1 MSVSHIQN
9 LLKCGFIKKSFNLF
23 QSVPRRPLNAI
34 IQQQTKFKFN
44 DGNCKLKTSHVSEYT
59 NSNNSR
65 NYLIMLGTSIFT
77 WLGFSTEVEEEDEMI
92 MVIKRS
98 ILCIQRDELA
108 KAEQM
113 LHVAL
118 RMAQQKQNT
127 LGVTYIHDIMAN
139 LALDQGQLDKA
150 EKLFVSVMQQ
160 LLQQGT
166 SQDDLKV
173 FLCYIKLLLQ
183 SIKYH
188 NCNTYNK
195 DAAHKFKTGSHLLLT
210 KRIR

>member
-1 MSVSHIQN
+1 MSVSNVQN
-9 LLKCGFIKKSFNLF
+9 LLKCVFIKKSLNLF
-23 QSVPRRPLNAI
+23 YSVPKRTLNGI
-34 IQQQTKFKFN
+34 VQQQTKFQQDYAN
-44 DGNCKLKTSHVSEYT
+44 RQPGIT
-59 NSNNSR
+59 NSSERKDDSHNR
-65 NYLIMLGTSIFT
+65 NYLMLGASIFT
-77 WLGFSTEVEEEDEMI
+77 WLGFSSEVEEEDEMI

-98 ILCIQRDELA
+98 ILCIQREELD

-173 FLCYIKLLLQ
+173 I
-183 SIKYH
+183 
-188 NCNTYNK
+188 
-195 DAAHKFKTGSHLLLT
+195 
-210 KRIR
+210 